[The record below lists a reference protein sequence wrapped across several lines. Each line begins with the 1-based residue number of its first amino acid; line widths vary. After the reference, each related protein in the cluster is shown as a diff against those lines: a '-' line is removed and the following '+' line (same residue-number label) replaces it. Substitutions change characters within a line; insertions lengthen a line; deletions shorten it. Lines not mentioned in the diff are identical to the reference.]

1 MLSLRVLTP
10 ADWDLWR
17 DVRLAALA
25 EAPHAFKSRLED
37 WEEDGEQRWRSRL
50 EDPDTYN
57 IVVLLGG
64 AAVGMASGIAGRGGV
79 VELRSVW
86 VGPKARGRG
95 VGDYLV
101 GAVQAWAVRAGAV
114 ALKLAV
120 IPGNESAIA
129 LYRRNGFVAVD
140 EVGELLPDGETRE
153 QVMRKELG

>member
-17 DVRLAALA
+17 EVRLAALA

-37 WEEDGEQRWRSRL
+37 WEKDGEQRWRSRL
-50 EDPDTYN
+50 EAPDIYN
-57 IVVLLGG
+57 ILVLLDGEP
-64 AAVGMASGIAGRGGV
+64 VGMASGIAGRGGV

-95 VGDYLV
+95 VGNYLV
-101 GAVQAWAVRAGAV
+101 GAVQDWAVRAGAV

-129 LYRRNGFVAVD
+129 LYLRNGFVAVE

-153 QVMRKELG
+153 HVMRKALR